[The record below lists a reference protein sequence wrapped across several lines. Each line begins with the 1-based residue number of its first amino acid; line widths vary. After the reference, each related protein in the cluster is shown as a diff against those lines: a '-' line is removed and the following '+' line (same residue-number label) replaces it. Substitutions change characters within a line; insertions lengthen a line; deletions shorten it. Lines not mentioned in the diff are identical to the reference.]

1 MPRPAIPN
9 RSLSPLPKT
18 DKNGKPSLAASAYT
32 VIYRNIVSL
41 VYEPGQ
47 RLEEN
52 QLVKQLGIG
61 RTPIREALLS
71 LAADLLVE
79 SSPGKGFSVR
89 PITLQNTKAAFDA
102 LQILELGV
110 AHLAVRQE
118 ASECLALMEAAN
130 GAVSK
135 AIQKLDIFELVEA
148 NGIFH
153 THYAACSRNR
163 YLMQALQK
171 VRCET
176 NRLAYL
182 SFGNE
187 IQMQRSLKEHYT
199 SVVEQ
204 HRQII
209 ELIRMRNETGLTAAI
224 KMHIDAFK
232 QRIIQYLTT

>member
-1 MPRPAIPN
+1 MPLPA
-9 RSLSPLPKT
+9 SPLQKKP
-18 DKNGKPSLAASAYT
+18 KNGKPSLATSAYT
-32 VIYRNIVSL
+32 AIYRNIVSL

-52 QLVKQLGIG
+52 RLVAQLGIG

-79 SSPGKGFSVR
+79 SSPGKGFTVR

-102 LQILELGV
+102 LVILELGV

-118 ASECLALMEAAN
+118 ASGTLKLMEAAN
-130 GAVSK
+130 ESVATAMK
-135 AIQKLDIFELVEA
+135 KLDILELVEA

-153 THYAACSRNR
+153 THYAACSRNL
-163 YLMQALQK
+163 YLIQALQK

-182 SFGNE
+182 SYGNE
-187 IQMQRSLKEHYT
+187 IELQRSLAEHYT

-209 ELIRMRNETGLTAAI
+209 ELIRIRDEPRLCAVIET
-224 KMHIDAFK
+224 HIQTFK
-232 QRIIQYLTT
+232 NRIIQYLTA

>member
-1 MPRPAIPN
+1 M
-9 RSLSPLPKT
+9 SLSAFQDRIVPPPQKT
-18 DKNGKPSLAASAYT
+18 AKGGRPSLAVSAYT
-32 VIYRNIVSL
+32 TIYRNIISL

-52 QLVKQLGIG
+52 QLVEALGIG
-61 RTPIREALLS
+61 RTPVREALLS

-79 SSPGKGFSVR
+79 SSPGKGFTVR

-110 AHLAVRQE
+110 AHLAVRQDTRE
-118 ASECLALMEAAN
+118 ALASMFAAN
-130 GAVSK
+130 DDVSA
-135 AIQKLDIFELVEA
+135 AIANLDILELVEA
-148 NGIFH
+148 NGNFH
-153 THYAACSRNR
+153 AHFAACSRNL

-182 SFGNE
+182 SYGNE
-187 IQMQRSLKEHYT
+187 IEPKRSLKEHYK

-204 HRQII
+204 HHQII
-209 ELIRMRNETGLTAAI
+209 ELVRMRDEAGLCAVI
-224 KMHIDAFK
+224 ENHIQTFK
-232 QRIIQYLTT
+232 NRIIRYLTT